1 MLSSWFQSEI
11 VRGKKEFAYTDDLLL
26 IVVKQL
32 SFNCWCFSTK
42 FLVSQFLNVFALIFL
57 LCLTGV
63 RYSVGGIAGTSPL
76 EILYMKQRRFS
87 FRRDSSV
94 GRFKSVNILV
104 IDPGCLEW

>member
-32 SFNCWCFSTK
+32 SFNCWCFFTK
-42 FLVSQFLNVFALIFL
+42 FLVSQFSNVFALIFL

-63 RYSVGGIAGTSPL
+63 RYSVGGIAL
-76 EILYMKQRRFS
+76 LRFYT
-87 FRRDSSV
+87 
-94 GRFKSVNILV
+94 
-104 IDPGCLEW
+104 

>member
-32 SFNCWCFSTK
+32 SFNYWCFFTK
-42 FLVSQFLNVFALIFL
+42 FLVSQFSKVFALIFL

-63 RYSVGGIAGTSPL
+63 RYSVGGIAGTSPN
-76 EILYMKQRRFS
+76 EILHIKQRRFS
-87 FRRDSSV
+87 FRHDSSV
-94 GRFKSVNILV
+94 YFQTCEKGRQVNGEIRS
-104 IDPGCLEW
+104 